1 MNKTNKKGRTHERIQ
16 KKLFQQCVKKIKV
29 NGELKTIEEDAITT
43 FLKDEVE
50 SFSDARR
57 WWLHWKR

>member
-1 MNKTNKKGRTHERIQ
+1 MNKTNKKGRIHERIQ

-29 NGELKTIEEDAITT
+29 NGELKTIEEDVITN

-57 WWLHWKR
+57 

>member
-1 MNKTNKKGRTHERIQ
+1 MNKTNKKGRIHERIQ

-29 NGELKTIEEDAITT
+29 KGELKTIEEDAITT

-57 WWLHWKR
+57 